1 MRREKSEVAAQVTKM
16 EGRCRWRH
24 AEHSHRLFAALLVR
38 LAGEGDAGGEGAV
51 SEVVGEGAGGAECNG
66 AGMLAGG
73 GEVLAAASSVAAW
86 SSQQDLH
93 PHVLHVYDSLSSKKA
108 FSHHCPRGAHSFWSY
123 LI

>member
-1 MRREKSEVAAQVTKM
+1 MQNTHTASSPLFLSAWQVEMMLVEKGQA
-16 EGRCRWRH
+16 
-24 AEHSHRLFAALLVR
+24 VR
-38 LAGEGDAGGEGAV
+38 LWEKGQ
-51 SEVVGEGAGGAECNG
+51 VVPNAIG

-73 GEVLAAASSVAAW
+73 GAVLAAASSVAAW